1 MQLTVK
7 EIINMIDSKRLHYDQ
22 TTQRNFVYNDISV
35 DSPVGKISKAGK
47 VIRAILKD
55 NIQLP
60 AVYFWLNDDGT
71 YNIHDGKQRILSL
84 YYALKDDD
92 SIHIITNIEGKD
104 IDCNALSNSEKETL
118 LNYTFDVVVKKG
130 SKKEEEKSFYEI
142 NTNSLN
148 LTDYECIRGMF
159 YGNWLTG
166 FEEYIQN
173 SVNVYSGIRG
183 IGRGEQAIQFLALC
197 ADSLKENQDAMRLRI
212 QDYLSESINGVQ
224 RRDLAFNPDDY
235 RFNEVFSVF
244 SRLNTAFSKAKSKTL
259 LQVAKHIVD
268 GANNANLNWDVQKV
282 INYYEEI
289 KKSANDV
296 QSWDF
301 DIHKRAIEAL
311 MKKDIK
317 LDGMRFFD
325 KSVKNA
331 LYRQSQKCA
340 HEGCTETIFD
350 KLEVDHILAWSKG
363 GRTDMSNAQLLCK
376 SHNSQKCDSE
386 NESE

>member
-1 MQLTVK
+1 MQLIVK

-22 TTQRNFVYNDISV
+22 TTQRNFVYNDIKV

-47 VIRAILKD
+47 VVRAILKD

-84 YYALKDDD
+84 YYALKNDD
-92 SIHIITNIEGKD
+92 SIHIITNIDGKD
-104 IDCNALSNSEKETL
+104 IDCNALSDAEKETL
-118 LNYTFDVVVKKG
+118 LKYTFDVVVKKG

-166 FEEYIQN
+166 FEEYISN
-173 SVNVYSGIRG
+173 SVNTFSGVEK
-183 IGRGEQAIQFLALC
+183 IGRGEKAIEFLALC
-197 ADSLKENQDAMRLRI
+197 ANCLEENKDVTRLRI

-224 RRDLAFNPDDY
+224 RRELAFNPDDY
-235 RFNEVFSVF
+235 YLNDILNLYSQIYGVFP
-244 SRLNTAFSKAKSKTL
+244 KIKSKTL
-259 LQVAKHIVD
+259 LLISKHIVN
-268 GANNANLNWDVQKV
+268 GVNNKDLNWNVQKV
-282 INYYEEI
+282 VDYYKEI
-289 KKSANDV
+289 RKSANDV

-325 KSVKNA
+325 KTIKNT
-331 LYRQSQKCA
+331 LYRQNQQCA
-340 HEGCTETIFD
+340 HEGCIETSFD
-350 KLEVDHILAWSKG
+350 KLEVDHIFAWSKG
-363 GRTDMSNAQLLCK
+363 GRTDISNAQLLCK
-376 SHNSQKCDSE
+376 SHNSQKCDSDDE
-386 NESE
+386 NE